1 MQLSKIEGFSAI
13 VGIVLAFIAG
23 SSYIVILRDD
33 IGDLTIDINN
43 LNNDIKELKNKELD
57 REDRFEKLKNNLS
70 IALEKQ
76 EIFFKKER
84 NNLDTIKNKLE
95 KKYKTKKDTD
105 KFIAQELLDESI
117 EDFNNKKYHLSI
129 SKNKKILD
137 KFPND
142 IEALLY
148 LSKSYNKVGKI
159 ENAFSAIKKAY
170 KLNNNNEDVLYEL
183 GFLYERKNRYKKSLE
198 YFIKAY
204 ELNPENIKFFYR
216 LSYYNRKT
224 GNYEKA
230 LFFAEKHLE
239 IYPDYGGYSLRGK
252 ALFKLARYND
262 AIKDLEKAVFFG
274 KKSGISVKSPLR
286 MIKEAKEKL
295 LVK

>member
-1 MQLSKIEGFSAI
+1 M
-13 VGIVLAFIAG
+13 
-23 SSYIVILRDD
+23 
-33 IGDLTIDINN
+33 
-43 LNNDIKELKNKELD
+43 
-57 REDRFEKLKNNLS
+57 
-70 IALEKQ
+70 
-76 EIFFKKER
+76 
-84 NNLDTIKNKLE
+84 
-95 KKYKTKKDTD
+95 
-105 KFIAQELLDESI
+105 
-117 EDFNNKKYHLSI
+117 
-129 SKNKKILD
+129 
-137 KFPND
+137 
-142 IEALLY
+142 
-148 LSKSYNKVGKI
+148 
-159 ENAFSAIKKAY
+159 
-170 KLNNNNEDVLYEL
+170 

-274 KKSGISVKSPLR
+274 KKSGISVKSLLR

-295 LVK
+295 LVKWGYRKFKKS